1 MKRSAVK
8 LSTGQLEALAE
19 LRRIASF
26 GHAFKILHH
35 RVEPNCLWVDVS
47 VDCSNLKTE
56 DDGLRLRA
64 RERLTIGI
72 LPRFPMVMP
81 VVWTPH
87 ERWAGTPHVQWRR
100 SLCLYRS
107 PSVEWNPSDGM
118 AGYVER
124 LVLWLERA
132 AAGQLDALGEPLHPP
147 VAYTS
152 SEMGLVVVRADAP
165 AHDSNAPWL
174 GFALLRQIHDM
185 RADLVAWRSLDDKP
199 FTADELLAASVHGDA
214 HFDVLIGAAI
224 FLPGGIGFEYPSTA
238 GALLEDLA
246 SYGIDAD
253 HLMGLLS
260 VVAFINRQLVNAEY
274 SGPAQAGPP
283 LYVVVGTPTRGIAG
297 APERL
302 THIAVWRLQP
312 LAERIA
318 LLAAESFA
326 DTPELARI
334 GHEAIEMGREWLAS
348 ATTTWTQV
356 DEARPEIA
364 ISRDSASPAVW
375 LRGKR
380 ILVLGA
386 GALGAPISEACV
398 RAKAANVVIADQ
410 GYVHSG
416 ILVRQPFVDRDIGR
430 PKTDVLIERLRAIG
444 SGTEVT
450 SWFGDVITMFDEDS
464 PLPDFDLVIDATA
477 NRIVRT
483 AIERHRCGHR
493 VLWPALATVLIGH
506 DAQRGIATLSLAGA
520 TGAGVDVL
528 RRLGL
533 RLRTRSG
540 SEAADVLDDFYA
552 DPPRGDLFQPEPGC
566 SDVTFVGSYS
576 DVAGLA
582 GQMFAG
588 ILRTLNGDHIDSEDS
603 MCALIVR
610 SPSAPAAGSKA
621 TTWFAWQND
630 AVYKL
635 QGDHEVRVN
644 ATAFAEMR
652 AEARRSARVRAN
664 RVETGGSLLG
674 QIDNASRVVWIDEVS
689 GPPPD
694 SKLSAA
700 HFEHGLEGVT
710 QWISA
715 RQKGTGRVSSFVG
728 MWHTHPFKGASP
740 STTDDRGMRRLVTQV
755 DKVPSRAI
763 LLIIGGDDGH
773 WNDWLVRGEPPDW
786 FAQLV
791 GGSDD
796 RESSRDD
803 GEIALRYAEAE
814 WWPGGTTAP
823 RSKRLS
829 QPQPRRPGWLRRFI
843 GSKASK

>member
-1 MKRSAVK
+1 VKHQAVK
-8 LSTGQLEALAE
+8 LSIGQIEALAE
-19 LRRIASF
+19 LQRIASF
-26 GHAFKILHH
+26 GQAFKILHH
-35 RVEPNCLWVDVS
+35 RAEPNCLWVDIS

-56 DDGLRLRA
+56 GDGLRLRA

-107 PSVEWNPSDGM
+107 SAVEWNPSDGM

-152 SEMGLVVVRADAP
+152 SEAGLVVVRADAP
-165 AHDSNAPWL
+165 AHDSNTPWL

-199 FTADELLAASVHGDA
+199 FTADELLAASVHGGA

-224 FLPGGIGFEYPSTA
+224 FLPAGIGFEYPSTA

-253 HLMGLLS
+253 RLMGLLS

-302 THIAVWRLQP
+302 THLAVWRLQP

-318 LLAAESFA
+318 VLAANSFA
-326 DTPELARI
+326 DTPDLARI
-334 GHEAIEMGREWLAS
+334 GHEAIAMGREWLAS

-356 DEARPEIA
+356 DEARPEIV

-386 GALGAPISEACV
+386 GALGAPICEACV
-398 RAKAANVVIADQ
+398 RGGVASLVVADQ
-410 GYVHSG
+410 GTVHSG
-416 ILVRQPFVDRDIGR
+416 ILVRQPFVDPDIGR
-430 PKTDVLIERLRAIG
+430 PKTDVLIERLRAVG

-450 SWFGDVITMFDEDS
+450 SWSGDVSTMFEDDS

-477 NRIVRT
+477 NRTVRT
-483 AIERHRCGHR
+483 AIERHRSGHR
-493 VLWPALATVLIGH
+493 TSWPALATVLIGH

-533 RLRTRSG
+533 RLRTLARSEV
-540 SEAADVLDDFYA
+540 SDVLGDFYA

-566 SDVTFVGSYS
+566 SDVTFVGSFS
-576 DVAGLA
+576 DVVGLA
-582 GQMFAG
+582 GQMFTG
-588 ILRTLNGDHIDSEDS
+588 ILRAVNEQPIDSDHT
-603 MCALIVR
+603 MLALIVR
-610 SPSAPAAGSKA
+610 SPSAPSAGSITS
-621 TTWFAWQND
+621 TTWFTWQND
-630 AVYKL
+630 AVYQV

-644 ATAFAEMR
+644 ASAFAEMR
-652 AEARRSARVRAN
+652 AEARRSARVRAR

-674 QIDNASRVVWIDEVS
+674 QIDSASRVVWIDEVS

-700 HFEHGLEGVT
+700 YFEHGLEGVT

-715 RQKGTGRVSSFVG
+715 RQTATGRVSSFVG
-728 MWHTHPFKGASP
+728 MWHTHPLNEVSP
-740 STTDDRGMRRLVTQV
+740 SETDDRGMRRLVTQV
-755 DKVPSRAI
+755 HRAPSRAV
-763 LLIIGGDDGH
+763 LLIIGGDDGR
-773 WNDWLVRGEPPDW
+773 WNDWLFNGSSPTW

-791 GGSDD
+791 DPSGESRSSDA
-796 RESSRDD
+796 S
-803 GEIALRYAEAE
+803 EIALRSREGE
-814 WWPGGTTAP
+814 WWPGGTTTP
-823 RSKRLS
+823 RKKRPT
-829 QPQPRRPGWLRRFI
+829 QPQSRRSGWLRRLV
-843 GSKASK
+843 GSKTRK